1 MNVMNCVR
9 DSGFMPGLWR
19 IARSP
24 LPLMAVLLLT
34 QAAAWS
40 GEWSDENFPSWQ
52 AVGDDELEAVRGGF
66 LFSNGVQV
74 DIGIQKAAFVNG
86 VEQFRTQIDVS
97 EQVQNRILNEA
108 SSVLQVGTGNTLN
121 GLEIPAGST
130 FIQNTL
136 DNQLLDNF
144 TVVDVRIKNLD
155 TIQRLPVPTFPSI
168 QDITIPGI
176 AP

>member
-1 MNVMNCVR
+1 MMR
-9 DSGFMPGLWR
+9 ARESGFITGLR
-19 IARSP
+19 CVARSP
-24 LPLMAVLLLT
+24 LPLIAGLLLI

-40 GEWSDENFPSWQ
+40 DEWSGENFPAWQ
-52 AVGDDELEAVRGGF
+52 AVDDDELETVRGGF

-97 EQVQNRILNEA
+97 EGVQSRILNEA
-108 SSVLQVGTGNTLN
+108 NSVLQVGAGNTLN
-121 GLEIPAGST
+121 GLEMPGGST

-136 DNQLLDNF
+136 DNQFLDNF

-155 TIQRLPVPTFPSI
+155 TLRQQPVPAFPSI
-168 QDITIPGI
+168 QDFSVPGI

>member
-1 MNVMNCVR
+1 MMR
-9 DSGFMPGLWR
+9 APESEFTAGLR
-19 IARSP
+19 HVAQSSLLLI
-24 LPLMAVLLLT
+24 AVLLLT
-34 QAAAWS
+34 QGTAWS
-40 GEWSDENFPSWQ
+40 GEWSEENFPAWPTVS
-52 AVGDDELEAVRGGF
+52 DDELETVRGGF

-86 VEQFRTQIDVS
+86 VEQFRTQFDVS
-97 EQVQNRILNEA
+97 EGLQNKILNEA
-108 SSVLQVGTGNTLN
+108 NSVLQIGTGNSLN

-136 DNQLLDNF
+136 DNQLLGNF

-155 TIQRLPVPTFPSI
+155 AMQQQTVPAFPSI
-168 QDITIPGI
+168 QDFAIPGI

>member
-1 MNVMNCVR
+1 MMCVR
-9 DSGFMPGLWR
+9 ESGCIAGLR
-19 IARSP
+19 HVARSP
-24 LPLMAVLLLT
+24 LPLIAGLLLIQT
-34 QAAAWS
+34 AAWS
-40 GEWSDENFPSWQ
+40 GEWPDENFPAWQ
-52 AVGDDELEAVRGGF
+52 AVGEDELEAVRGGF

-97 EQVQNRILNEA
+97 EGVQSRILNEA
-108 SSVLQVGTGNTLN
+108 SSVLQVGPGNTLN
-121 GLEIPAGST
+121 GLEISGGST

-136 DNQLLDNF
+136 DNQLLGNF

-155 TIQRLPVPTFPSI
+155 ALRQQPVPAFPSI
-168 QDITIPGI
+168 QDFAIPGI